1 MTSHIESKV
10 TLKQSDRASKVDH
23 FIQMSEKGV
32 LFDKKLTKLA
42 IPDPYE
48 KLKLVS
54 KLENKLLNCLEKK
67 KAVIPMKK
75 L

>member
-10 TLKQSDRASKVDH
+10 TLKQSDRASKVDQ

-48 KLKLVS
+48 KLKFVNR
-54 KLENKLLNCLEKK
+54 LENKLLNCLEKK

>member
-1 MTSHIESKV
+1 
-10 TLKQSDRASKVDH
+10 
-23 FIQMSEKGV
+23 MSEKGV

-48 KLKLVS
+48 KLKLVN